1 MPLKRTHTCGEL
13 RASHVGLP
21 VTLCGW
27 VHSSRDHG
35 GVIFI
40 DLRDRYGKTQVVF
53 NPTHCQAAHDA
64 AERFRSEWVIAV
76 HGTVRHRPEGMVNPK
91 MATGEIEVMVD
102 EVDLLNEA
110 ATPPFEIDDTIDV
123 ASETRLRYRYLD
135 LRRPA
140 RQRALVFR
148 SDCFRV
154 IRSYFAERRFVDVE
168 TPLLTKSTPE
178 GARDYLVP
186 SRVNPGSFYAL
197 PQSPQLFKQILMI
210 AGLDRYVQIAKCLRD
225 EDLRADRQP
234 EFTQLDVEMSF
245 IDEEDIYRL
254 IDGLMSEIMEKTV
267 GRKIET
273 PIRRLTYQQAM
284 DRYGTDKPDLRFGLE
299 FVDIADIAA
308 ASQFRVF
315 SETIKGG
322 GQVRGFNA
330 KGGAKY
336 TRSQLD
342 RELPEW
348 LAQFGAKGLA
358 WIKVQPP
365 DSTRQEAVVG
375 GGSVPRA
382 EQEKTRGAEAPPTAG
397 PNPQLVSSIV
407 KFFSPEQQA
416 ELAKRMGAEAGD
428 LLVFIAGTPPVVA
441 ASLDELRRRMARD
454 LGLIPPDAFAFCW
467 VTDFPLFEWNAE
479 EKRPDPRHHPF
490 TSPRPQDLPFLEER
504 PLEVLARAYDIV
516 LNGTEIGG
524 GSIRIHRSDVQQRVF
539 RLLNIGDDEARM
551 KFGFLLDALAYG
563 APPHGGIALGLDRI
577 VMLLLGLDSI
587 REVIA
592 FPKTQRALDLMSGA
606 PSPVSEK
613 QLAELGI
620 RVVV

>member
-1 MPLKRTHTCGEL
+1 MSLKRTHTCGEL
-13 RASHVGLP
+13 RAEHVGQT

-40 DLRDRYGKTQVVF
+40 DLRDRYGMAQAVF
-53 NPTHCQAAHDA
+53 SPTHNLAAHDA
-64 AERFRSEWVIAV
+64 AERFRSEFVIAV
-76 HGTVRHRPEGMVNPK
+76 RGVVRHRPEGMVNPK
-91 MATGEIEVMVD
+91 IPTGEVEVYVD
-102 EVDLLNEA
+102 EVELLNEA
-110 ATPPFEIDDTIDV
+110 ETPPFEINDEIEI
-123 ASETRLRYRYLD
+123 AQELRLRYRYID
-135 LRRPA
+135 IRRPKI
-140 RQRALVFR
+140 RRNLIFR
-148 SDCFRV
+148 SQCFKL
-154 IRSYFAERRFVDVE
+154 IRDYFAARDFVEVE

-197 PQSPQLFKQILMI
+197 PQSPQLFKQILMV

-245 IDEEDIYRL
+245 IDEQDVYRL
-254 IDGLMSEIMEKTV
+254 IDGLLAEIMDRML
-267 GRKIET
+267 GRKVEL
-273 PIRRLTYQQAM
+273 PIRRITFQEAM

-299 FVDIADIAA
+299 LVDLADIASA
-308 ASQFRVF
+308 CQFRVF
-315 SETIKGG
+315 TDTLAAG
-322 GQVRGFNA
+322 GQVRGLNA

-342 RELPEW
+342 RDLPEW

-358 WIKVQPP
+358 WIKVQAP
-365 DSTRQEAVVG
+365 DETGSRCQVPGARNQEPG
-375 GGSVPRA
+375 TGNPEPG
-382 EQEKTRGAEAPPTAG
+382 TA
-397 PNPQLVSSIV
+397 NPQLVSSIV

-416 ELAKRMGAEAGD
+416 EMARRMNAEPGD
-428 LLVFIAGTPPVVA
+428 LLMFIAGKPSVVA
-441 ASLDELRRRMARD
+441 TSLDELRRRMARE
-454 LGLIPPDAFAFCW
+454 LGLVPPDAFAFCW

-490 TSPRPQDLPFLEER
+490 TSPHPEDLAFLEER
-504 PLEVLARAYDIV
+504 PLDVRARAYDIV

-524 GSIRIHRSDVQQRVF
+524 GSIRIHRSDVQQRIF
-539 RLLNIGDDEARM
+539 RLLKIGDDEARV
-551 KFGFLLDALAYG
+551 KFGFLLDALQFG

-592 FPKTQRALDLMSGA
+592 FPKTQRALDPMSGA
-606 PSPVSEK
+606 PSPVSDK

>member
-1 MPLKRTHTCGEL
+1 MSLKRTHTCGEL
-13 RASHVGLP
+13 RAEHVGQA

-40 DLRDRYGKTQVVF
+40 DLRDRYGMTQVVF
-53 NPTHCQAAHDA
+53 NPTHRKAAHDA

-76 HGTVRHRPEGMVNPK
+76 HGTVHHRPQGMVNPR
-91 MATGEIEVMVD
+91 MATGEIEVHAD
-102 EVDLLNEA
+102 EVELLNEA
-110 ATPPFEIDDTIDV
+110 QTPPFEIDDTIEI
-123 ASETRLRYRYLD
+123 APETRLRYRYLD

-140 RQRALVFR
+140 RQQALIFR
-148 SDCFRV
+148 SDLFRL
-154 IRSYFAERRFVDVE
+154 IRNYFAERRFVDVE

-186 SRVNPGSFYAL
+186 SRVNPGHFYAL
-197 PQSPQLFKQILMI
+197 PQSPQLFKQILMV

-245 IDEEDIYRL
+245 IDEEDIHRL
-254 IDGLMSEIMEKTV
+254 IDGLLAEIMHKML
-267 GRKIET
+267 GRTLET
-273 PIRRLTYQQAM
+273 PIRRLTWQQAM
-284 DRYGTDKPDLRFGLE
+284 DRYGTDKPDLRFGME

-315 SETIKGG
+315 SEAIKSG

-358 WIKVQPP
+358 WIKV
-365 DSTRQEAVVG
+365 DET
-375 GGSVPRA
+375 
-382 EQEKTRGAEAPPTAG
+382 GALA
-397 PNPQLVSSIV
+397 SSIA
-407 KFFSPEQQA
+407 KFFSDDQKAALRQA
-416 ELAKRMGAEAGD
+416 MDAQPGD
-428 LLVFIAGTPPVVA
+428 LLVFVAGPPAVVA
-441 ASLDELRRRMARD
+441 TALDELRRRMARD

-467 VTDFPLFEWNAE
+467 VTDFPLFEWNAD

-490 TSPRPQDLPFLEER
+490 TSPHPEDLAFLEAR
-504 PLEVLARAYDIV
+504 PLDVRARAYDIV

-524 GSIRIHRSDVQQRVF
+524 GSIRIHRCDVQQRVF
-539 RLLNIGDDEARM
+539 RLLNIGDEEARG

-577 VMLLLGLDSI
+577 AALLLGYDSI

-592 FPKTQRALDLMSGA
+592 FPKTQRAMDPMSGA
-606 PSPVSEK
+606 PSTVSDK

>member
-1 MPLKRTHTCGEL
+1 MSLKRSHTCGEL
-13 RASHVGLP
+13 RAEHVGQA

-40 DLRDRYGKTQVVF
+40 DLRDRYGLTQVVF

-64 AERFRSEWVIAV
+64 AERFRSEWVIAARGV
-76 HGTVRHRPEGMVNPK
+76 VRHRPEGMVNPK
-91 MATGEIEVMVD
+91 MPTGEVEVYVD
-102 EVDLLNEA
+102 EAELLNEA
-110 ATPPFEIDDTIDV
+110 QTPPFEIDDAIDV
-123 ASETRLRYRYLD
+123 AGETRLRYRYID

-140 RQRALVFR
+140 VQRALVFR
-148 SDCFRV
+148 SECFRV
-154 IRSYFAERRFVDVE
+154 IRNYFAERRFVDVE

-186 SRVNPGSFYAL
+186 SRVNPGHFYAL
-197 PQSPQLFKQILMI
+197 PQSPQLFKQILMV

-254 IDGLMSEIMEKTV
+254 IDGLMAEMTEKML
-267 GRKIET
+267 GRKVET
-273 PIRRLTYQQAM
+273 PIRRLTYQQTM

-299 FVDIADIAA
+299 FVDIADLAA
-308 ASQFRVF
+308 ACQFRVF
-315 SETIKGG
+315 SETVKAG

-358 WIKVQPP
+358 WIKV
-365 DSTRQEAVVG
+365 D
-375 GGSVPRA
+375 
-382 EQEKTRGAEAPPTAG
+382 EKGALA
-397 PNPQLVSSIV
+397 SSIV
-407 KFFSPEQQA
+407 KFFSDEQKA
-416 ELAKRMGAEAGD
+416 ALAQKMGAEPGD
-428 LLVFIAGTPPVVA
+428 LLVFVAGKPSVVA
-441 ASLDELRRRMARD
+441 GCLDELRRRMARE
-454 LGLIPPDAFAFCW
+454 LGLVPPDSFAFCW
-467 VTDFPLFEWNAE
+467 VTDFPLFEWNEE

-490 TSPRPQDLPFLEER
+490 TSPRPEDMEFLEER
-504 PLEVLARAYDIV
+504 PLDVRARAYDIV

-524 GSIRIHRSDVQQRVF
+524 GSIRIHRSDTQQRIF
-539 RLLNIGDDEARM
+539 RLLKIGDDDARV
-551 KFGFLLDALAYG
+551 KFGFLLDALQFG

-606 PSPVSEK
+606 PSPVSDK

-620 RVVV
+620 RVV

>member
-1 MPLKRTHTCGEL
+1 MSLKRTHTCGEL
-13 RASHVGLP
+13 RAAHVGQA

-40 DLRDRYGKTQVVF
+40 DLRDRYGMTQVVF
-53 NPTHCQAAHDA
+53 NPTHRKAAHDA

-76 HGTVRHRPEGMVNPK
+76 HGAVHHRPEGMVNPK
-91 MATGEIEVMVD
+91 MATGEIEAYAD
-102 EVDLLNEA
+102 EVELLNEA
-110 ATPPFEIDDTIDV
+110 QTPPFEIDDALEI
-123 ASETRLRYRYLD
+123 APETRLRYRYLD

-140 RQRALVFR
+140 RQQALIFR
-148 SDCFRV
+148 SDLFRL
-154 IRSYFAERRFVDVE
+154 IRNYFAERRFVDVE

-186 SRVNPGSFYAL
+186 SRVNPGHFYAL
-197 PQSPQLFKQILMI
+197 PQSPQLFKQILMV

-245 IDEEDIYRL
+245 IDEEDIHRL
-254 IDGLMSEIMEKTV
+254 IDGLLAEIMDKML
-267 GRKIET
+267 GRTLET
-273 PIRRLTYQQAM
+273 PIRRLTWQQAM
-284 DRYGTDKPDLRFGLE
+284 DRYGTDKPDLRFGME

-358 WIKVQPP
+358 WLKV
-365 DSTRQEAVVG
+365 DET
-375 GGSVPRA
+375 
-382 EQEKTRGAEAPPTAG
+382 GALA
-397 PNPQLVSSIV
+397 SSIA
-407 KFFSPEQQA
+407 KFFSDDQKAALRQA
-416 ELAKRMGAEAGD
+416 MDAQPGD
-428 LLVFIAGTPPVVA
+428 LLVFVAGPPAVVA
-441 ASLDELRRRMARD
+441 TALDELRRRMARD
-454 LGLIPPDAFAFCW
+454 LGLIPPDTFAFCW
-467 VTDFPLFEWNAE
+467 VTDFPLFEWNADE
-479 EKRPDPRHHPF
+479 QRPDPRHHPF
-490 TSPRPQDLPFLEER
+490 TSPHPEDLAFLEAR
-504 PLEVLARAYDIV
+504 PLDVRARAYDIV

-524 GSIRIHRSDVQQRVF
+524 GSIRIHRCDVQQRVF
-539 RLLNIGDDEARM
+539 RLLNIGDEEARG

-577 VMLLLGLDSI
+577 AALLLGYDSI

-592 FPKTQRALDLMSGA
+592 FPKTQRAMDPMSGA

>member
-13 RASHVGLP
+13 RAAQVGQT

-40 DLRDRYGKTQVVF
+40 DLRDRYGMTQIVF
-53 NPTHCQAAHDA
+53 NPAHSPAAHDA
-64 AERFRSEWVIAV
+64 AERFRSEWVIAAR
-76 HGTVRHRPEGMVNPK
+76 GTVRRRPEGMVNPK
-91 MATGEIEVMVD
+91 MPTGEVEVYVD
-102 EVDLLNEA
+102 EVELLNEA
-110 ATPPFEIDDTIDV
+110 ATPPFEIDDKVEVTG
-123 ASETRLRYRYLD
+123 ETRLRYRYLD

-140 RQRALVFR
+140 MQRAMIFR
-148 SDCFRV
+148 SDCFRL
-154 IRSYFAERRFVDVE
+154 IRNYCAQRGFIEVE

-197 PQSPQLFKQILMI
+197 PQSPQLFKQILMV
-210 AGLDRYVQIAKCLRD
+210 AGFDRYVQIAKCLRD

-234 EFTQLDVEMSF
+234 EFTQLDIEMSF
-245 IDEEDIYRL
+245 IDEEDIYQL
-254 IDGLMSEIMEKTV
+254 IDGLMAEIMDKML
-267 GRKIET
+267 GRKLAT
-273 PIRRLTYQQAM
+273 PIPRLTWQQAM
-284 DRYGTDKPDLRFGLE
+284 DRYGTDKPDLRFGME
-299 FVDIADIAA
+299 FVDIADLAA
-308 ASQFRVF
+308 ACQFRIF

-330 KGGAKY
+330 TGGAKY

-342 RELPEW
+342 RDLPQW

-358 WIKVQPP
+358 WIKV
-365 DSTRQEAVVG
+365 D
-375 GGSVPRA
+375 
-382 EQEKTRGAEAPPTAG
+382 EKRSLA
-397 PNPQLVSSIV
+397 SSIV
-407 KFFSPEQQA
+407 KFFTPEQQA
-416 ELAKRMGAEAGD
+416 ELIRRMGAQPGD

-441 ASLDELRRRMARD
+441 TSLDELRRRLARE

-479 EKRPDPRHHPF
+479 EQRPDPRHHPF
-490 TSPRPQDLPFLEER
+490 TSPHPEDLAFLEER
-504 PLEVLARAYDIV
+504 PLEVRARAYDIV

-524 GSIRIHRSDVQQRVF
+524 GSIRIHRSDTQQRIF
-539 RLLNIGDDEARM
+539 RLLRISDDEARL
-551 KFGFLLDALAYG
+551 KFGFLLDALQFG

-577 VMLLLGLDSI
+577 IMLLLGLDSI
-587 REVIA
+587 RDVIA

-606 PSPVSEK
+606 PSPVSDK
-613 QLAELGI
+613 QLAELAI

>member
-1 MPLKRTHTCGEL
+1 MLRRTHKCGEL
-13 RASHVGLP
+13 RAEHVGQA

-40 DLRDRYGKTQVVF
+40 DLRDRYGLTQVVF

-64 AERFRSEWVIAV
+64 AERFRSEWVIAARGV
-76 HGTVRHRPEGMVNPK
+76 VRHRPEGMVNPK
-91 MATGEIEVMVD
+91 MPTGEVEVYVD
-102 EVDLLNEA
+102 EAELLNEA
-110 ATPPFEIDDTIDV
+110 QTPPFEIDDAIDV
-123 ASETRLRYRYLD
+123 AGETRLRYRYID

-140 RQRALVFR
+140 VQRALVFR
-148 SDCFRV
+148 SECFRV
-154 IRSYFAERRFVDVE
+154 IRNYFAERRFVDVE

-186 SRVNPGSFYAL
+186 SRVNPGHFYAL
-197 PQSPQLFKQILMI
+197 PQSPQLFKQILMV

-254 IDGLMSEIMEKTV
+254 IDGLMAEMTEKML
-267 GRKIET
+267 GRKVET
-273 PIRRLTYQQAM
+273 PIRRLTYQQTM

-299 FVDIADIAA
+299 FVDIADLAA
-308 ASQFRVF
+308 ACQFRVF
-315 SETIKGG
+315 SETVKAG

-358 WIKVQPP
+358 WIKV
-365 DSTRQEAVVG
+365 D
-375 GGSVPRA
+375 
-382 EQEKTRGAEAPPTAG
+382 EKGALA
-397 PNPQLVSSIV
+397 SSIV
-407 KFFSPEQQA
+407 KFFSDEQKA
-416 ELAKRMGAEAGD
+416 ALAQKMGAEPGD
-428 LLVFIAGTPPVVA
+428 LLVFVAGKPSVVA
-441 ASLDELRRRMARD
+441 GCLDELRRRMARE
-454 LGLIPPDAFAFCW
+454 LGLVPPDSFAFCW
-467 VTDFPLFEWNAE
+467 VTDFPLFEWNEE

-490 TSPRPQDLPFLEER
+490 TSPRPEDMEFLEER
-504 PLEVLARAYDIV
+504 PLDVRARAYDIV

-524 GSIRIHRSDVQQRVF
+524 GSIRIHRSDTQQRIF
-539 RLLNIGDDEARM
+539 RLLKIGDDDARV
-551 KFGFLLDALAYG
+551 KFGFLLDALQFG

-606 PSPVSEK
+606 PSPVSDK

-620 RVVV
+620 RVV

>member
-1 MPLKRTHTCGEL
+1 
-13 RASHVGLP
+13 
-21 VTLCGW
+21 
-27 VHSSRDHG
+27 
-35 GVIFI
+35 
-40 DLRDRYGKTQVVF
+40 
-53 NPTHCQAAHDA
+53 
-64 AERFRSEWVIAV
+64 
-76 HGTVRHRPEGMVNPK
+76 
-91 MATGEIEVMVD
+91 D
-102 EVDLLNEA
+102 EVELLNEA
-110 ATPPFEIDDTIDV
+110 QTPPFEIDDALEI
-123 ASETRLRYRYLD
+123 APETRLRYRYLD

-140 RQRALVFR
+140 RQQALIFR
-148 SDCFRV
+148 SDLFRL
-154 IRSYFAERRFVDVE
+154 IRNYFAERRFVDVE

-186 SRVNPGSFYAL
+186 SRVNPGHFYAL
-197 PQSPQLFKQILMI
+197 PQSPQLFKQILMV

-245 IDEEDIYRL
+245 IDEEDIHRL
-254 IDGLMSEIMEKTV
+254 IDGLLAEIMDKML
-267 GRKIET
+267 GRTLET
-273 PIRRLTYQQAM
+273 PIRRLTWQQAM
-284 DRYGTDKPDLRFGLE
+284 DRYGTDKPDLRFGME

-358 WIKVQPP
+358 WLKV
-365 DSTRQEAVVG
+365 DET
-375 GGSVPRA
+375 
-382 EQEKTRGAEAPPTAG
+382 GALA
-397 PNPQLVSSIV
+397 SSIA
-407 KFFSPEQQA
+407 KFFSDDQKAALRQA
-416 ELAKRMGAEAGD
+416 MDAQPGD
-428 LLVFIAGTPPVVA
+428 LLVFVAGPPAVVA
-441 ASLDELRRRMARD
+441 TALDELRRRMARD
-454 LGLIPPDAFAFCW
+454 LGLIPPDTFAFCW
-467 VTDFPLFEWNAE
+467 VTDFPLFEWNADE
-479 EKRPDPRHHPF
+479 QRPDPRHHPF
-490 TSPRPQDLPFLEER
+490 TSPHPKDLAFLEAR
-504 PLEVLARAYDIV
+504 PLDVRARAYDIV

-524 GSIRIHRSDVQQRVF
+524 GSIRIHRCDVQQRVF
-539 RLLNIGDDEARM
+539 RLLNIGDEEARG

-577 VMLLLGLDSI
+577 AALLLGYDSI

-592 FPKTQRALDLMSGA
+592 FPKTQRAMDPMSGA

>member
-1 MPLKRTHTCGEL
+1 MSLKRTHTCGEL
-13 RASHVGLP
+13 RAEHIGLS

-40 DLRDRYGKTQVVF
+40 DLRDRYGKTQIVF
-53 NPTHCQAAHDA
+53 NPTHSGACHDA
-64 AERFRSEWVIAV
+64 AERCRSEWVIAA

-91 MATGEIEVMVD
+91 MPTGEIEVMAD
-102 EVDLLNEA
+102 EVELLNEA
-110 ATPPFEIDDTIDV
+110 QTPPFEIDDTVEV
-123 ASETRLRYRYLD
+123 AGETRLRYRYMD

-140 RQRALVFR
+140 MQRMLVFR
-148 SDCFRV
+148 SDCFRL
-154 IRSYFAERRFVDVE
+154 IRNYFAERRFVDVE

-197 PQSPQLFKQILMI
+197 PQSPQLFKQILMV

-245 IDEEDIYRL
+245 IDEDDIHRL
-254 IDGLMSEIMEKTV
+254 IDGLLAELMAKLLGSTID
-267 GRKIET
+267 T
-273 PIRRLTYQQAM
+273 PIRRLTYQEAM
-284 DRYGTDKPDLRFGLE
+284 DGYGTDKPDLRFGLE
-299 FVDIADIAA
+299 FADIGDLAA
-308 ASQFRVF
+308 ACQFRVF
-315 SETIKGG
+315 SETIKAG

-358 WIKVQPP
+358 WIKV
-365 DSTRQEAVVG
+365 D
-375 GGSVPRA
+375 
-382 EQEKTRGAEAPPTAG
+382 EKGALA
-397 PNPQLVSSIV
+397 SSIV
-407 KFFSPEQQA
+407 KFFGPEQQA

-428 LLVFIAGTPPVVA
+428 LLVFIAGTPAVVA

-454 LGLIPPDAFAFCW
+454 LRLIPPDTFAFCW

-490 TSPRPQDLPFLEER
+490 TSPRPQDLAFLEER
-504 PLEVLARAYDIV
+504 PLDVLARAYDIV
-516 LNGTEIGG
+516 LNGAEIGG
-524 GSIRIHRSDVQQRVF
+524 GSIRIHRSDVQQRIF
-539 RLLNIGDDEARM
+539 RLLNISDDEARV

-577 VMLLLGLDSI
+577 VAILLGCDSI

-606 PSPVSEK
+606 PSPVSDK

>member
-1 MPLKRTHTCGEL
+1 MSLKRSHTCGEL
-13 RASHVGLP
+13 RAEQVGLP

-40 DLRDRYGKTQVVF
+40 DLRDRYGLTQVVF
-53 NPTHCQAAHDA
+53 NPTHNQAAHDA
-64 AERFRSEWVIAV
+64 AERFRSEWVVAV
-76 HGTVRHRPEGMVNPK
+76 RGKVRHRPEGMVNPK
-91 MATGEIEVMVD
+91 MPTGEVEVMVD
-102 EVDLLNEA
+102 EVELLNEA
-110 ATPPFEIDDTIDV
+110 QTPPFEIDDRIEV
-123 ASETRLRYRYLD
+123 AGETRLRYRYMD
-135 LRRPA
+135 MRRPSV
-140 RQRALVFR
+140 QRAFVFR
-148 SDCFRV
+148 SDVFRL
-154 IRSYFAERRFVDVE
+154 IRNYFAERRFVDVE

-197 PQSPQLFKQILMI
+197 PQSPQLFKQILMV
-210 AGLDRYVQIAKCLRD
+210 AGFDRYVQIAKCLRD

-245 IDEEDIYRL
+245 IDESDIQQL
-254 IDGLMSEIMEKTV
+254 IDGLMAEIMDKSL
-267 GRKIET
+267 GRAIET
-273 PIRRLTYQQAM
+273 PIRRLTWQEAM
-284 DRYGTDKPDLRFGLE
+284 DGYGTDKPDLRFGLK
-299 FVDIADIAA
+299 FADIADLAA
-308 ASQFRVF
+308 ACQFRVF
-315 SETIKGG
+315 SETVKGG
-322 GQVRGFNA
+322 GHVRGFNA

-348 LAQFGAKGLA
+348 LAQFGARGLA
-358 WIKVQPP
+358 WIKV
-365 DSTRQEAVVG
+365 DEK
-375 GGSVPRA
+375 GSLA
-382 EQEKTRGAEAPPTAG
+382 
-397 PNPQLVSSIV
+397 SSIV

-428 LLVFIAGTPPVVA
+428 LLVFVAGTPAVVA
-441 ASLDELRRRMARD
+441 GSLDELRRRMGRE
-454 LGLIPPDAFAFCW
+454 LGLIPKDSFAFCW
-467 VTDFPLFEWNAE
+467 VTDFPLFEWNEE

-490 TSPRPQDLPFLEER
+490 TSPHPEDVAFLEER
-504 PLEVLARAYDIV
+504 PLDVRARAYDIV
-516 LNGTEIGG
+516 LNGVEIGG
-524 GSIRIHRSDVQQRVF
+524 GSIRIHRSDLQQRIF
-539 RLLNIGDDEARM
+539 RMLKISDDDASV
-551 KFGFLLDALAYG
+551 KFGFLLDALQFG

-606 PSPVSEK
+606 PSPVSDK
-613 QLAELGI
+613 QLAELSI

>member
-13 RASHVGLP
+13 RASHVGQS
-21 VTLCGW
+21 VVLCGW

-40 DLRDRYGKTQVVF
+40 DLRDRYGLTQVVF
-53 NPTHCQAAHDA
+53 NPAHSQAAHDA
-64 AERFRSEWVIAV
+64 AERCRAEWVIAV
-76 HGTVRHRPEGMVNPK
+76 QGTVRHRPEGMVNPK
-91 MATGEIEVMVD
+91 MPTGEIEVMVD
-102 EVDLLNEA
+102 EVELLNEA
-110 ATPPFEIDDTIDV
+110 LTPPFEIDDRIEV
-123 ASETRLRYRYLD
+123 AGETRLRYRYVD

-140 RQRALVFR
+140 VQHALIFR
-148 SDCFRV
+148 SDVFRT
-154 IRSYFAERRFVDVE
+154 IRNYFAERRFVEVE

-197 PQSPQLFKQILMI
+197 PQSPQLFKQILMV

-234 EFTQLDVEMSF
+234 EFTQLDLEMSF
-245 IDEEDIYRL
+245 VDEGDIYEL
-254 IDGLMSEIMEKTV
+254 IDGLLAEVMEKAL
-267 GRKIET
+267 GRKLQT
-273 PIRRLTYQQAM
+273 PIRRLTYQEAM
-284 DRYGTDKPDLRFGLE
+284 DRYGTDKPDTRFGLE
-299 FVDIADIAA
+299 FVDVADIAA
-308 ASQFRVF
+308 ACQFRVF
-315 SETIKGG
+315 TETLKAG

-330 KGGAKY
+330 TGGARY

-358 WIKVQPP
+358 WIKV
-365 DSTRQEAVVG
+365 DD
-375 GGSVPRA
+375 
-382 EQEKTRGAEAPPTAG
+382 KGALA
-397 PNPQLVSSIV
+397 SSIV
-407 KFFSPEQQA
+407 KFFTPEQQA
-416 ELAKRMGAEAGD
+416 ELARRMNARPGD
-428 LLVFIAGTPPVVA
+428 LLAFVAGPPSVVA

-454 LGLIPPDAFAFCW
+454 LGLVPKDAFAFCW

-490 TSPRPQDLPFLEER
+490 TSPHPDDLAFLEER
-504 PLEVLARAYDIV
+504 PLDVRARAYDIV
-516 LNGTEIGG
+516 LNGTELGG
-524 GSIRIHRSDVQQRVF
+524 GSIRIHRCDVQQRIF
-539 RLLNIGDDEARM
+539 RLLNIGDEEARG
-551 KFGFLLDALAYG
+551 KFGFLLDALQYG
-563 APPHGGIALGLDRI
+563 APPHGGIALGLDRM

-606 PSPVSEK
+606 PSPVSDK

-620 RVVV
+620 RVVI

>member
-13 RASHVGLP
+13 RPEHVGQV

-40 DLRDRYGKTQVVF
+40 DLRDRYGMTQVVF
-53 NPTHCQAAHDA
+53 NPTHSQAAHDA

-76 HGTVRHRPEGMVNPK
+76 RGTVRHRPEGMVNPK
-91 MATGEIEVMVD
+91 MPTGEIEVMVD
-102 EVDLLNEA
+102 EVELLNEA
-110 ATPPFEIDDTIDV
+110 LTPPFEIDDRIEV
-123 ASETRLRYRYLD
+123 AGETRLRYRYVD
-135 LRRPA
+135 LRRPSM
-140 RQRALVFR
+140 QRALIFRSHVFR
-148 SDCFRV
+148 L
-154 IRSYFAERRFVDVE
+154 IRNYFADRDFVEVE

-186 SRVNPGSFYAL
+186 SRVNPGCFYAL
-197 PQSPQLFKQILMI
+197 PQSPQLFKQILMV

-245 IDEEDIYRL
+245 IDETDIYHL
-254 IDGLMSEIMEKTV
+254 IDGLLAEIMERARDV
-267 GRKIET
+267 VIQT
-273 PIRRLTYQQAM
+273 PIRRLTWREAI
-284 DRYGTDKPDLRFGLE
+284 DSYGTDKPDLRFGLK
-299 FVDIADIAA
+299 FVDIADLAA
-308 ASQFRVF
+308 ACQFRVF
-315 SETIKGG
+315 SETIKAG

-358 WIKVQPP
+358 WIKV
-365 DSTRQEAVVG
+365 DER
-375 GGSVPRA
+375 GSLA
-382 EQEKTRGAEAPPTAG
+382 
-397 PNPQLVSSIV
+397 SSIV
-407 KFFSPEQQA
+407 KFFSPDQQA
-416 ELAKRMGAEAGD
+416 ELAKRMEAEPGD
-428 LLVFIAGTPPVVA
+428 LLVFVAGTPTVVA
-441 ASLDELRRRMARD
+441 TSLDELRRRMARE
-454 LGLIPPDAFAFCW
+454 LGLIPKDAFAFCW
-467 VTDFPLFEWNAE
+467 VTDFPLFEWNEE

-490 TSPRPQDLPFLEER
+490 TSPHPDDVAFLEER
-504 PLEVLARAYDIV
+504 PLDVRARAYDIV
-516 LNGTEIGG
+516 LNGVEIGG
-524 GSIRIHRSDVQQRVF
+524 GSIRIHRSDLQQRIF
-539 RLLNIGDDEARM
+539 RLLKISDEEARA
-551 KFGFLLDALAYG
+551 KFGFLLDALQYG
-563 APPHGGIALGLDRI
+563 APPHGGIALGLDRL
-577 VMLLLGLDSI
+577 VMLMLGLDSI

-613 QLAELGI
+613 QLRELGI

>member
-1 MPLKRTHTCGEL
+1 VSLKRTHTCGEL
-13 RASHVGLP
+13 RAEHVGQA

-40 DLRDRYGKTQVVF
+40 DLRDRYGMTQVVF
-53 NPTHCQAAHDA
+53 NPTHRKAAHDA

-76 HGTVRHRPEGMVNPK
+76 HGTVHHRPQGMVNPR
-91 MATGEIEVMVD
+91 MATGEIEVHAD
-102 EVDLLNEA
+102 EVELLNEA
-110 ATPPFEIDDTIDV
+110 QTPPFEIDDTIEI
-123 ASETRLRYRYLD
+123 APETRLRYRYLD

-140 RQRALVFR
+140 RQQALIFR
-148 SDCFRV
+148 SDLFRL
-154 IRSYFAERRFVDVE
+154 IRNYFAERRFVDVE

-186 SRVNPGSFYAL
+186 SRVNPGHFYAL
-197 PQSPQLFKQILMI
+197 PQSPQLFKQILMV

-245 IDEEDIYRL
+245 IDEEDIHRL
-254 IDGLMSEIMEKTV
+254 IDGLLAEIMHKML
-267 GRKIET
+267 GRTLET
-273 PIRRLTYQQAM
+273 PIRRLTWQQAM
-284 DRYGTDKPDLRFGLE
+284 DRYGTDKPDLRFGME

-315 SETIKGG
+315 SEAIKSG

-358 WIKVQPP
+358 WIKV
-365 DSTRQEAVVG
+365 DET
-375 GGSVPRA
+375 
-382 EQEKTRGAEAPPTAG
+382 GALA
-397 PNPQLVSSIV
+397 SSIA
-407 KFFSPEQQA
+407 KFFSDDQKAALRQA
-416 ELAKRMGAEAGD
+416 MDAQPGD
-428 LLVFIAGTPPVVA
+428 LLVFVAGPPAVVA
-441 ASLDELRRRMARD
+441 TALDELRRRMARD

-467 VTDFPLFEWNAE
+467 VTDFPLFEWNAD

-490 TSPRPQDLPFLEER
+490 TSPHPEDLAFLEAR
-504 PLEVLARAYDIV
+504 PLDVRARAYDIV

-524 GSIRIHRSDVQQRVF
+524 GSIRIHRCDVQQRVF
-539 RLLNIGDDEARM
+539 RLLNIGDEEARG

-577 VMLLLGLDSI
+577 AALLLGYDSI

-592 FPKTQRALDLMSGA
+592 FPKTQRAMDPMSGA
-606 PSPVSEK
+606 PSTVSDK